1 MNRALV
7 RWLNPTFD
15 YEWTVANALLWAS
28 HCLPSTVLAVLM
40 ALLLPR
46 LDSLTG
52 LLNSITGSTVQGQCL
67 VLD

>member
-1 MNRALV
+1 MV

-15 YEWTVANALLWAS
+15 YEWTVANSLLWFKY
-28 HCLPSTVLAVLM
+28 CLPSTVLAVLM